1 MTNFKNFGLP
11 EDVQQSLDRMKIT
24 IPTPIQVEAI
34 PYGLTGQDILA
45 SAQTGTGKTIAYMIP
60 ILIGLMNK
68 PESTALVLTPTRELA
83 VQVKDAW
90 NLMTVGNHKFK
101 AALLIGGEPMPRQ
114 LDQLKRSPRLVVGTP
129 GRTMDHLKRKTLK
142 LNHSEF
148 LVLDETDRMLDMGFS
163 EQIEKIIKFIPEE
176 RQTFMFSA
184 TLPSN
189 IINLAKK
196 YLKDPRHINIGD
208 STKAATEITQEFV
221 KPSSKEKYST
231 LIEELDKRTGSILIF
246 VKTKIGAKKLAIKLQ
261 KEKHLAD
268 AIHGDLRQQKRNK
281 VLSDFRA
288 SRIRILVATD
298 VAARGLDIPHIKHV
312 INYDIPQCSEDYIHR
327 IGRTGR
333 AGAQGSALCFVTP
346 EEKYKWDKIY
356 KAMSPS
362 ASSDEVANRPAR
374 PNVKK
379 TKFKSH
385 GKRSFGDKT
394 YGKKTYGKKGYAKKS
409 SAPKSL
415 SN

>member
-1 MTNFKNFGLP
+1 MTNFKNFGLS
-11 EDVQQSLDRMKIT
+11 EDVQQSLERMKIT

-60 ILIGLMNK
+60 IVMGLMNK
-68 PESTALVLTPTRELA
+68 PGSTALVLAPTRELA
-83 VQVKDAW
+83 MQVKDAW
-90 NLMTVGNHKFK
+90 NLLTVANPKLK

-114 LDQLKRSPRLVVGTP
+114 LDQLKKSPKLIVGTP

-142 LNHSEF
+142 LNRTEF

-163 EQIEKIIKFIPEE
+163 EQIEKIMNFIPEE

-184 TLPSN
+184 TLPPN
-189 IINLAKK
+189 IVQLAKK
-196 YLKDPRHINIGD
+196 YLIDPKHINVGD
-208 STKAATEITQEFV
+208 VTQPVSDIKQEFI
-221 KPSSKEKYST
+221 KPSSKEKYAT
-231 LIEELDKRTGSILIF
+231 LLEELDKRTGSVLIF
-246 VKTKIGAKKLAIKLQ
+246 VRTKIGAKKLAIKLH
-261 KEKHLAD
+261 KDKHLAD

-288 SRIRILVATD
+288 SRMRILVATD

-346 EEKYKWDKIY
+346 EEKYKWDKIH
-356 KAMSPS
+356 KAMNSNS
-362 ASSDEVANRPAR
+362 SSSDDAPRRPS
-374 PNVKK
+374 VKK
-379 TKFKSH
+379 AKYKS
-385 GKRSFGDKT
+385 
-394 YGKKTYGKKGYAKKS
+394 YGKKSYGKKVFGNRKPSAQKS
-409 SAPKSL
+409 M